1 MGGGRWNVK
10 LGRLFKV
17 NVKGVTSVNFHAE
30 LPAQR
35 SASLYVGL
43 LGGTCPLPAAT
54 VGMIELE
61 AEGACLVLGS
71 LRRCINDGEC
81 SVNTIIPSGT
91 LLCSSQLY
99 ARGNRRPDRP
109 LPVSVGFCWDVGR
122 YSSCSGVV

>member
-35 SASLYVGL
+35 SASLRR
-43 LGGTCPLPAAT
+43 AAWWHMSSPSCDSGD
-54 VGMIELE
+54 VELE